1 MTQEKKNVTTGL
13 MYKSLFIRLKC
24 LIVSPHKEWIKI
36 HQEDKSVN
44 EVLTEFALPLIGM
57 CAIATFLNIVFNRL
71 EVNFELALKHAVVS
85 FSALFGGLYLSW
97 FIFRFLLSKFEIAGN
112 SNFAFRVVAYSSGL
126 FYLINIVTN
135 LLPELFFLQLAS
147 VYSLYIIW
155 FSIHESTDARQEKR
169 VTITLIVAVLI
180 YFIPFFVKNFLLK
193 LIAF

>member
-1 MTQEKKNVTTGL
+1 MTQEKKNITTEL
-13 MYKSLFIRLKC
+13 MYKGLFYRLKN
-24 LIVSPHKEWIKI
+24 LVLSPQKEWHKI

-44 EVLTEFALPLIGM
+44 EVLTEFALPLIGI

-71 EVNFELALKHAVVS
+71 EVNFELALKHAVVA
-85 FSALFGGLYLSW
+85 FSALFGSLYLSW
-97 FIFRFLLSKFEIAGN
+97 FIFRFLLSKFKIAGN

-126 FYLINIVTN
+126 FYLITIVTN

-155 FSIHESTDARQEKR
+155 YSIGDNTVGLQERQF
-169 VTITLIVAVLI
+169 TITVIVAVLI
-180 YFIPFFVKNFLLK
+180 HFIPFFVKKFLLK